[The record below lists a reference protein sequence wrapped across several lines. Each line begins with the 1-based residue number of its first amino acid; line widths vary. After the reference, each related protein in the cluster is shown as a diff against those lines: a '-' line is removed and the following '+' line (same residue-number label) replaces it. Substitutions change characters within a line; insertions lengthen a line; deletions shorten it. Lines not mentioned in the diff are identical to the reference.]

1 MTSLEQEQVIGTS
14 GSSPLRWLGLAI
26 ALVVSGL
33 GIGLGIWQHVPAQQI
48 IFYAVITFAL
58 VAWIWNYYTG
68 GGNKV
73 AVAATEYDADGNA
86 VARSGRAAFWTF
98 VARNRAVLIGL
109 VLLLLAFGAAS
120 ITISGFFSLLNIIS
134 LLVLAALL
142 ILTAVMTEFVVE
154 NKSAFIGLT
163 VLVALIVVGSLKVEG
178 FVSAANVKSMLLFA
192 SFLGLACVGQTLV
205 ALLGGLDLSI
215 PFVIGA
221 ANVGLLFL
229 MGLGLPSWLAVILIL
244 LAGILVGLVSGFL
257 SFWLQGQA
265 LILTLGVGFAV
276 SGLTQILTSIGTRYS
291 GNVFGSVPPWLTNL
305 AAMNGTTFGLDFPPV
320 ILIWVVVAV
329 VLIFGMKNVV
339 YGRYVYALG
348 GNRTSAQRLSIS
360 ERHYWVGAYTISGGV
375 SAMTGALLLGWSGGG
390 FIGVGQPYLFMSLAA
405 VVVGGTSLLGGVGG
419 YGFTVIGVLVL
430 QVLTSFLVGIGLS
443 YQSQQF
449 IFGLLVVPMV
459 ALYARSPHIRTQV

>member
-1 MTSLEQEQVIGTS
+1 MTSLEQEQVVDGS

-26 ALVVSGL
+26 ALLISGL
-33 GIGLGIWQHVPAQQI
+33 GIGLGIWQRVPAQQI

-68 GGNKV
+68 GGKKT
-73 AVAATEYDADGNA
+73 AVGASEYDADGNA
-86 VARSGRAAFWTF
+86 VSRSGRAAFWTF

-109 VLLLLAFGAAS
+109 ALLLLAFGAAS
-120 ITISGFFSLLNIIS
+120 ITIAGFFSLLNIVS
-134 LLVLAALL
+134 LFVLSALL
-142 ILTAVMTEFVVE
+142 ILTAVMTKFVVE
-154 NKSAFIGLT
+154 NKSAFIGLA
-163 VLVALIVVGSLKVEG
+163 VLVALFVVGSLKVDG

-244 LAGILVGLVSGFL
+244 LAGLLVGLVSGFL

-320 ILIWVVVAV
+320 ILIWLVVAAL
-329 VLIFGMKNVV
+329 LIFGMKNVV

-360 ERHYWVGAYTISGGV
+360 ERRYWVGAYAISGGV

-390 FIGVGQPYLFMSLAA
+390 FIGVGQPYLFMTLAA

-459 ALYARSPHIRTQV
+459 ALYARSPHIRTTV

>member
-1 MTSLEQEQVIGTS
+1 MISLEEERVVGTAGAS
-14 GSSPLRWLGLAI
+14 LLRWLGLAI
-26 ALVVSGL
+26 ALVISGL

-58 VAWIWNYYTG
+58 VAWIWAYYTG
-68 GGNKV
+68 GRNKAV
-73 AVAATEYDADGNA
+73 VAAAGYDADGNP
-86 VARSGRAAFWTF
+86 VVRSGRAVVWAFI
-98 VARNRAVLIGL
+98 ARNRAVLIGL
-109 VLLLLAFGAAS
+109 ALLLLVFGAAS
-120 ITISGFFSLLNIIS
+120 ITIDGFFSLLNAIS
-134 LLVLAALL
+134 FLVLAALL
-142 ILTAVMTEFVVE
+142 ILTAVMTKFVVE

-163 VLVALIVVGSLKVEG
+163 VLVALIVVGSLKVDG
-178 FVSAANVKSMLLFA
+178 FVSAGNIKSMLLFA

-244 LAGILVGLVSGFL
+244 LAGILVGLISGFL

-291 GNVFGSVPPWLTNL
+291 GNVFGSVPGWLTNL

-320 ILIWVVVAV
+320 ILIWVVVAAL
-329 VLIFGMKNVV
+329 LILGMKNVV
-339 YGRYVYALG
+339 YGRYIYALG
-348 GNRTSAQRLSIS
+348 GNRTSAQLLSIS
-360 ERHYWVGAYTISGGV
+360 ERRYWVGAYTISGGV

-390 FIGVGQPYLFMSLAA
+390 FIGVGQPYLFMTLAA

-443 YQSQQF
+443 YQAQQF

>member
-33 GIGLGIWQHVPAQQI
+33 GIGLGIWQYVPAQQI

-109 VLLLLAFGAAS
+109 ALLLLAFGAAS
-120 ITISGFFSLLNIIS
+120 ITVSGFFSLLNIIS